1 MKNWPRPFTPT
12 DIRMF
17 MGLANYY
24 RRFVEGF
31 STVAEPLTVF
41 AKKKVKFEW
50 SKKCEKSFQELMDR
64 LTSALILKLQRSG
77 EGYVF

>member
-1 MKNWPRPFTPT
+1 M
-12 DIRMF
+12 
-17 MGLANYY
+17 
-24 RRFVEGF
+24 EGF
-31 STVAEPLTVF
+31 STVAEPLTAF